1 MLFTDFIL
9 GHLQV
14 TYISLSGFV
23 CHPLPWF
30 YILTFSVSSVFK
42 NKYAYLNQICCLAS
56 LGGGIMNSKFPY
68 TPNQQTNT
76 HSGGCIYLGYAL
88 QKNI

>member
-14 TYISLSGFV
+14 TYISLSGSTEDLHFNFLSFFCV
-23 CHPLPWF
+23 
-30 YILTFSVSSVFK
+30 K
-42 NKYAYLNQICCLAS
+42 NKYAYLNQICCVAYI
-56 LGGGIMNSKFPY
+56 GGGIINSQCPY

-76 HSGGCIYLGYAL
+76 HSGGGTYLGYAL
-88 QKNI
+88 KNR